1 MSEETKNDS
10 ILPILPIC
18 GYDQDYE
25 VNHISGI
32 HDGTVKAPLLG
43 EKKEI
48 INKSNR
54 GTHWEKISEFKRK
67 MSNLRERQ

>member
-25 VNHISGI
+25 VNHISEI

-54 GTHWEKISEFKRK
+54 GTH
-67 MSNLRERQ
+67 

>member
-54 GTHWEKISEFKRK
+54 GTH
-67 MSNLRERQ
+67 

>member
-32 HDGTVKAPLLG
+32 HDGTVKAPLQVKKKKSLIKAIG
-43 EKKEI
+43 ELIEKKSP
-48 INKSNR
+48 NLK
-54 GTHWEKISEFKRK
+54 EK
-67 MSNLRERQ
+67 